1 MLDFKPPAPNKPSET
16 PAAARPRSNYQANQ
30 QRLMG
35 TALALLLCTLVFV
48 LYRDRDF
55 WFPDGQDLDEQAQA
69 TPAATPAA
77 APVSDAKVREKARAH
92 NRLLE
97 KKTDPIPPEPD
108 PPASGVTI
116 TRTVLP
122 PLEVE
127 VVAGGTHKTLHPNN
141 NSIQVDMDNG
151 STPPVVAARPARVDA
166 STASVTSNAAER
178 VHISSEAAAV
188 VTRSV
193 KPSYPTLARQM
204 KVQGSVV
211 LQAMISRDGL
221 IEDLRVVSGPTI
233 LADAAKDAVRQWQF
247 KPHYNGSKPVETQAR
262 ITVNFTISTN

>member
-1 MLDFKPPAPNKPSET
+1 MLDFKPPAPNKGSDS
-16 PAAARPRSNYQANQ
+16 PASVRPRSNYQANQ

-55 WFPDGQDLDEQAQA
+55 WFPDGQDLEEQAQA
-69 TPAATPAA
+69 SPAATPTAV
-77 APVSDAKVREKARAH
+77 PGSDAKVREKAKAH
-92 NRLLE
+92 VLTS
-97 KKTDPIPPEPD
+97 KKTDPIRTEPD
-108 PPASGVTI
+108 PPASGVTV

-127 VVAGGTHKTLHPNN
+127 VVAGSTHKTLHPNN

-151 STPPVVAARPARVDA
+151 SAPPVVGARPAPVEA
-166 STASVTSNAAER
+166 STASLTNNAAER
-178 VHISSEAAAV
+178 VHISSDAAAV
-188 VTRSV
+188 VTHSV

-211 LQAMISRDGL
+211 LQAMIGRDGT
-221 IEDLRVVSGPTI
+221 IEDLHVVSGPTI

-247 KPHYNGSKPVETQAR
+247 KPHYQGSKPVETQAR